1 MVELF
6 SDRPG
11 FHVTFEL
18 RPEED
23 RQASID
29 AGHPVFKD
37 VEYAVI
43 TMPGGS
49 LVVDKQITPALLR
62 EWREGSENQRKA
74 PAPFA
79 VRAYEAWKDG
89 LEPPVNGTPLIHW
102 PGVTPAQLKMCAA
115 INIRSIEDLAEA
127 NEDAIRKIGMGGRA
141 LKDKAAAY
149 LRSAVTNKSSEEIS
163 ALMVRV
169 EALEDALRKER
180 EKNAVLEA
188 ELGDEEEVPKRGRP
202 RKAA

>member
-11 FHVTFEL
+11 FHVTFEH

-49 LVVDKQITPALLR
+49 LVVDKEVTPGLLN
-62 EWREGSENQRKA
+62 EWKNGSENQRKD

-79 VRAYEAWKDG
+79 IRAYEAWKQG
-89 LEPPVNGTPLIHW
+89 LEPPLSGAPLIHW

-115 INIRSIEDLAEA
+115 INVRSIEDLAEA
-127 NEDAIRKIGMGGRA
+127 NEDTIRKLGMGGRA

-149 LRSAVTNKSSEEIS
+149 LRSAVTNKGSEEIA
-163 ALMVRV
+163 ALMVRMQ
-169 EALEDALRKER
+169 ALEDALRKER
-180 EKNAVLEA
+180 EKNALLEA
-188 ELGDEEEVPKRGRP
+188 DADEDTPKRGRP